1 MAIEAMR
8 TSRRTRLVV
17 IVMAMTGSLFG
28 SAAWAHRN
36 GGPNDPCER
45 RLGASLVHLTLYQPN
60 FDPDAEY
67 CNEVPRRGKT
77 VVVVDVE
84 GDRLRRNPIALEMIA
99 SDGDGSRTILSVPPR
114 IYRRGVA
121 DAEVT
126 LDSGSDYTA
135 RVVLLDA
142 ADQTPIPLTFPI
154 RVGAWYRPIVVPAL
168 IILAVLVLTAIPI
181 VRQFRTLRG
190 GEPDSDT
197 DSAAA

>member
-1 MAIEAMR
+1 MR
-8 TSRRTRLVV
+8 TSRRAELVLV
-17 IVMAMTGSLFG
+17 ALLATAGWLVSTE
-28 SAAWAHRN
+28 AWAHRG

-67 CNEVPRRGKT
+67 CNEVPSQGKT

-84 GDRLRRNPIALEMIA
+84 GDRLRQSPIAVEMIA
-99 SDGDGSRTILSVPPR
+99 SDSSGLRKILSVPPR

-121 DAEVT
+121 DVEVT
-126 LDSGSDYTA
+126 LDSGSDYVA

-142 ADQTPIPLTFPI
+142 ADQTPILLTFPI
-154 RVGAWYRPIVVPAL
+154 QVGAWYRPIIVPAL

-181 VRQFRTLRG
+181 VSHYRVLRG
-190 GEPDSDT
+190 NEPDSDT
-197 DSAAA
+197 DIAAA

>member
-1 MAIEAMR
+1 MR
-8 TSRRTRLVV
+8 TLRRAKLVV
-17 IVMAMTGSLFG
+17 IVVAMAELLVSTLVG
-28 SAAWAHRN
+28 SAAWAHRG

-45 RLGASLVHLTLYQPN
+45 RLGASRVHLTLYQPN

-67 CNEVPRRGKT
+67 CNEVPRAGKT

-84 GDRLRRNPIALEMIA
+84 GDRLRQNPIALEMIA
-99 SDGDGSRTILSVPPR
+99 SDGDGLRTILSVPPR

-142 ADQTPIPLTFPI
+142 ADQTSIPLTFPI
-154 RVGAWYRPIVVPAL
+154 RVGAWYRPIIVPAL
-168 IILAVLVLTAIPI
+168 IILAVLVLTTIPI
-181 VRQFRTLRG
+181 VRQFRTIRG

-197 DSAAA
+197 DIAAA

>member
-1 MAIEAMR
+1 MR
-8 TSRRTRLVV
+8 TSRRAELVL
-17 IVMAMTGSLFG
+17 IALIATAGCLLSTDAL
-28 SAAWAHRN
+28 AHRG

-67 CNEVPRRGKT
+67 CNEVPREGKT
-77 VVVVDVE
+77 VVVVDIE
-84 GDRLRRNPIALEMIA
+84 GDRIRQTPIAVEMIA
-99 SDGDGSRTILSVPPR
+99 SDGSGLRKILSLPPT

-126 LDSGSDYTA
+126 LDSGSDYEA

-142 ADQTPIPLTFPI
+142 TKTAIPLTFPI
-154 RVGAWYRPIVVPAL
+154 RVGAWYRPIIVPAL
-168 IILAVLVLTAIPI
+168 IILAVLGLTAIPI
-181 VRQFRTLRG
+181 VRHYKLLQG

-197 DSAAA
+197 DIAAA